1 MTLGERTNT
10 AAAAATARVGR
21 EQRWDPLMASNVN
34 TIALGLSKDPNPK
47 TTMLLFW
54 PGASTPWGAAKLPC
68 TDGARRAVARESAF
82 LLEVHR
88 TFSGS
93 VMHTIPRR
101 LSAFETDLPDGAMV
115 VRALGGT
122 PLSVAYGRWNHLR
135 RPEHVK
141 HDLEILAAWLQEM
154 QSTTTQAHGPIELSE
169 PILARVRARFGSDPM
184 TDRVL
189 RALEP
194 VAREFAHRDGPK
206 TVVHGDLWL
215 GNVLV
220 DDTEVTGVVDWE
232 CAELTGE
239 PLRDVARFGLT
250 YALYLDRRTR
260 AGRRIRGH
268 HVRAGPWGIGVTYVL
283 TGDGWFPDL
292 VRDYLRSAM
301 SRLGAD
307 PACWRGL
314 LLMGLADVAGSADDD
329 SFARR
334 HLLLLDQLR
343 ESVR

>member
-10 AAAAATARVGR
+10 SAAAAIARGGR
-21 EQRWDPLMASNVN
+21 KQRWDPLMASNVN

-47 TTMLLFW
+47 ATMLLFW
-54 PGASTPWGAAKLPC
+54 RGASTPWGAAKLPC

-82 LLEVHR
+82 LLDVHR
-88 TFSGS
+88 TFSGR

-101 LSAFETDLPDGAMV
+101 LSAFETGLPDGAMV

-122 PLSVAYGRWNHLR
+122 PLSVAYARRNHLR
-135 RPEHVK
+135 RPEHVQ
-141 HDLEILAAWLQEM
+141 HDLEIVAAWLAEM
-154 QSTTTQAHGPIELSE
+154 QSTTTQAHGPIELCE
-169 PILARVRARFGSDPM
+169 PILARLRARFASDPM

-194 VAREFAHRDGPK
+194 VTREFARRDGPK

-220 DDTEVTGVVDWE
+220 DDAEVTGVVDWE
-232 CAELTGE
+232 CAELRGE

-260 AGRRIRGH
+260 TGRRIRGH
-268 HVRAGPWGIGVTYVL
+268 QVRAGPWGIGVTHVL

-292 VRDYLRSAM
+292 VREYVCSAM

-329 SFARR
+329 GFARR
-334 HLLLLDQLR
+334 HLLLLDQLT